1 MDEGSTSKH
10 TDAQLHHLAF
20 RAMNCDMAAWVVAD
34 DPQEAKEHLSAV
46 RDFMHQFE
54 ARLSRFRP
62 ESELSRLN
70 ARSAQVVPVS
80 DWLWEVLDAA
90 LDGARR
96 SGGLFDPTI
105 LDALE
110 AAGYDRPFP
119 NIVDMAASPGQVAP
133 PKYSWRDIR
142 LDRETQCVTL
152 SPGIRLDL
160 GGLAKGWA
168 ADRASAL
175 LARLGPCLVDAG
187 GDIAVRGSL
196 PGLTGWPIGVV
207 DPWCHQKDLALLL
220 VRDRG
225 IATSGV
231 DYRRWQRGGVMQH
244 HIIDPRTRR
253 PAQTDL
259 LTVTVVAP
267 TATQADLHASVAL
280 LLGANH
286 GWRYLTAQ
294 CDAEGLL
301 VCADG
306 MLLETP
312 GLQRY
317 RATNSGVDDSSL
329 TLEMPYAKHDR
340 TDLDG

>member
-1 MDEGSTSKH
+1 MDEGSTSKPP
-10 TDAQLHHLAF
+10 DPPLHHLAF
-20 RAMNCDMAAWVVAD
+20 RAMNCDMAVWVMVD
-34 DPQEAKEHLSAV
+34 GPHEASQHLSAV
-46 RDFMHQFE
+46 KDFMQQLE
-54 ARLSRFRP
+54 ACLSRFHP

-70 ARSAQVVPVS
+70 ARAGQVVPVG
-80 DWLWEVLDAA
+80 DWLWEVLNCA
-90 LDGARR
+90 LDGAGC

-110 AAGYDRPFP
+110 AVGYDRTFP
-119 NIVDMAASPGQVAP
+119 NIVKTAAPLLPVMAPTH
-133 PKYSWRDIR
+133 SWRDIT
-142 LDRETQCVTL
+142 LDRESQCVTL
-152 SPGIRLDL
+152 PPGLRLDL
-160 GGLAKGWA
+160 GGVAKGWA

-175 LARLGPCLVDAG
+175 LAGLGPCLVDAG

-196 PGLTGWPIGVV
+196 PGLTGWPIGVA
-207 DPWCHQKDLALLL
+207 DPRCHRKDLALLL
-220 VRDRG
+220 VCDRG

-244 HIIDPRTRR
+244 HLIDPRTRR
-253 PAQTDL
+253 PALTDL

-280 LLGANH
+280 LLGARQ

-294 CDAEGLL
+294 RDAEGLF

-306 MLLETP
+306 TLLETP

-317 RATNSGVDDSSL
+317 RAPNSGVDDTSL
-329 TLEMPYAKHDR
+329 APEISYAQH
-340 TDLDG
+340 G